1 MQPPNPF
8 SPGFGQPPPF
18 LAGRER
24 HLAYVSFLVRQF
36 EAHGRAES
44 VVWSGARGM
53 GKTVL
58 AQASVE
64 DARRRGWLAAY
75 TQVRRG
81 EGAGESFGRLL
92 EDLAGRPGRGRLRRL
107 AAMVEAVEVSLPGGA
122 AVGATMR
129 QPRPEALRALLRRLG
144 EEAHRRHKGVLL
156 AMDEAQDLG
165 ERGLAQVLGA
175 LADVRSLPVAV
186 VFCGLTSLPSRLRA
200 AGTFAERLVYDEV
213 GPLSEEEASEAYRG
227 GAEAAGGSIEPDAL
241 GHLVAWARGYP
252 YFVQLAGREAWE
264 VAGAKARIDLAAA
277 RLATQRAERV
287 AERSLFAPR
296 LETLGPLE
304 RAWVEAV
311 AEADDGT
318 GAAVAAVAERLGRA
332 QQELSYVRARLI
344 AKGVVVPSGRGRVVF
359 ALPGFAEYVRSVAAA
374 GRS

>member
-129 QPRPEALRALLRRLG
+129 QPRPEALRALPRRRG

-186 VFCGLTSLPSRLRA
+186 VFCGLTSLPRGCGRQGPSRSVSSTTRWARSLRRRPPRPT
-200 AGTFAERLVYDEV
+200 AGAQR
-213 GPLSEEEASEAYRG
+213 PPG
-227 GAEAAGGSIEPDAL
+227 GASSPTPWATWSPGHAVTPTSCSSPGGRP
-241 GHLVAWARGYP
+241 
-252 YFVQLAGREAWE
+252 GR
-264 VAGAKARIDLAAA
+264 
-277 RLATQRAERV
+277 
-287 AERSLFAPR
+287 
-296 LETLGPLE
+296 
-304 RAWVEAV
+304 
-311 AEADDGT
+311 
-318 GAAVAAVAERLGRA
+318 
-332 QQELSYVRARLI
+332 
-344 AKGVVVPSGRGRVVF
+344 
-359 ALPGFAEYVRSVAAA
+359 
-374 GRS
+374 